1 MQVVQGSCPAA
12 SSLGQAQCSGRVSDC
27 WSVGQADADCIN
39 NALCCF
45 DGCAYVCQ
53 GAGNNAYPFYQAI
66 LILLTGPRTP
76 ARPSNGVQVLPYY
89 KYNLESHPYDLVPG
103 S

>member
-45 DGCAYVCQ
+45 DGCANVCQ
-53 GAGNNAYPFYQAI
+53 GAGNNAYPFYKVISFLSQALEPLQGLVMVFRYC
-66 LILLTGPRTP
+66 LIL
-76 ARPSNGVQVLPYY
+76 SII
-89 KYNLESHPYDLVPG
+89 
-103 S
+103 